1 MTFFSIRFANNV
13 LLSLL
18 LLLCSDAIQG
28 RGRGGGGGGGDGGGR
43 GGLLAGKFRRK
54 DFFSDRKVNC
64 SLIDFN

>member
-28 RGRGGGGGGGDGGGR
+28 RGRGGGGGGDGGGR

-54 DFFSDRKVNC
+54 YFFSDRKVNW